1 MFAKESHMVKRYE
14 HLLEPGNIGK
24 MKLKNRMINK
34 FGKKLWGPRRVLP
47 KIAPKSFREL
57 WKERSESSQ
66 NT

>member
-1 MFAKESHMVKRYE
+1 MVMMKRWMIE
-14 HLLEPGNIGK
+14 KPGS
-24 MKLKNRMINK
+24 KLKNRMIGR

-57 WKERSESSQ
+57 YRERSESSQ